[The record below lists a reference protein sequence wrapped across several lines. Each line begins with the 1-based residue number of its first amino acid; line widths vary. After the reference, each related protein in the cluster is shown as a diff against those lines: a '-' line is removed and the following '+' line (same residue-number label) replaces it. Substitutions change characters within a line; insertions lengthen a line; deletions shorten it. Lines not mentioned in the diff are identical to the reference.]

1 MEPGTSGHHGV
12 CVHLHVVV
20 ATVTVSVPANHP
32 IMEENH
38 ALGPENRPNSA
49 TLPSALVSVI
59 DSFNTRW
66 RCRPQSVHALQHKME
81 GHSVFFFLFT
91 LLEHGLSGFALFF

>member
-1 MEPGTSGHHGV
+1 MSGHHGV

-20 ATVTVSVPANHP
+20 ATVTVSVSASHP

-59 DSFNTRW
+59 YSFNTRW
-66 RCRPQSVHALQHKME
+66 
-81 GHSVFFFLFT
+81 
-91 LLEHGLSGFALFF
+91 